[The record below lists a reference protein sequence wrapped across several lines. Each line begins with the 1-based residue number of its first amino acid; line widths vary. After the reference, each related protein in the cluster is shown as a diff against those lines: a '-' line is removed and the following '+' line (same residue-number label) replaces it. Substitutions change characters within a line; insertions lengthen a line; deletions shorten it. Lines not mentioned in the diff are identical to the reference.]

1 METTAMPTGIRPIE
15 RPQGP
20 QTTGVQRRGTPSASP
35 FAPRTDVSLQNSVA
49 DVANL
54 LSKIAS
60 TKEEAMEKI
69 SPQIQKLIDSIMK
82 QSFSLESTLAEGLG
96 TTLES
101 QRFAMDQMFTLGR
114 MLHQMGSLAEQGK
127 PAALSDELQAVF
139 AGVKEMMETPEGK
152 DLAPT
157 MLHKLAFDV
166 LDGKQAEDLPE
177 MMQFLL
183 AQQGASMPA
192 AMAAQPESDAF
203 AFMKQLMD
211 YFMPR
216 PGADETVS
224 TQERGAQQG
233 ASQMSEETANTS
245 EAQTAQGRPAGESG
259 TTREMPG
266 AWKGMTAEG
275 DEAPTRNG
283 EAAPKGGETVAK
295 DGGAAPKG
303 SEAATKEGEAASK
316 GAENA
321 AKGTETAQ
329 KGCETTAKAAQEGQK
344 NAVRDGAVPEQ
355 NSQTGEA
362 KEGAAQQKPQG
373 TTTQNTA
380 EQTTQQQAQQ
390 AGRGQPS
397 QAESTTTRRGGESNA
412 SIYAWENEAEEAQAE
427 KTPPDGIKPQDP
439 FAELMRKG
447 LERMRGRLQQQGTQ
461 PQQAEQGEM
470 QQQASILGKMPQSPA
485 MQNTPRM
492 MEAMK
497 QLASM
502 VMENAQLT
510 QEDEQLLLNFVNKD
524 QAMLSERDAKELQ
537 ALLQLCE
544 KNVPASVL
552 QSAQQKGL
560 EDMPRL
566 WAFMQL
572 CDLAMIKERDGKSL
586 KRAGKSISD
595 FASMMKNS
603 LLPENGRTP
612 EGHRSMSFMT
622 PLYMSD
628 EMQKPYPAYIHV
640 YDEDKKDENGGPSK
654 KETWIRVCLLTENI
668 GAVDVSFRMYEE
680 TNLDV
685 RIYFSDRENLEDF
698 RDYMD
703 EFRASFDDKP
713 LTLMSVKVG
722 VAGAKT

>member
-35 FAPRTDVSLQNSVA
+35 FAPRTDVSLQNSVS

-60 TKEEAMEKI
+60 TKEEAMDKI
-69 SPQIQKLIDSIMK
+69 SPQLQKLIDSIMQ

-101 QRFAMDQMFTLGR
+101 QRFAMDQMFTLAR

-139 AGVKEMMETPEGK
+139 AGVKEMMMAGEGK
-152 DLAPT
+152 DMAPT
-157 MLHKLAFDV
+157 MLHKLAFDI
-166 LDGKQAEDLPE
+166 LDGKQADELPE

-183 AQQGASMPA
+183 AHQQGASMPA
-192 AMAAQPESDAF
+192 VEQPESDAF
-203 AFMKQLMD
+203 NFMKQLMD

-216 PGADETVS
+216 PDARETAQ
-224 TQERGAQQG
+224 TQEQG
-233 ASQMSEETANTS
+233 TRQGEQPQMSEEAAAHS
-245 EAQTAQGRPAGESG
+245 EAETIQGRLTTEPG
-259 TTREMPG
+259 TARDMPG
-266 AWKGMTAEG
+266 IWKGMAAEG
-275 DEAPTRNG
+275 DEA
-283 EAAPKGGETVAK
+283 
-295 DGGAAPKG
+295 
-303 SEAATKEGEAASK
+303 ATKSG
-316 GAENA
+316 
-321 AKGTETAQ
+321 ETAQ
-329 KGCETTAKAAQEGQK
+329 KGEEAAAKSGDNTAKAAQEGT
-344 NAVRDGAVPEQ
+344 APEQ
-355 NSQTGEA
+355 NAQTGEA

-373 TTTQNTA
+373 TLNQNAA
-380 EQTTQQQAQQ
+380 EQTKEQQSAQQTQQAV
-390 AGRGQPS
+390 RGQS
-397 QAESTTTRRGGESNA
+397 AQTESTATRRGGESNA
-412 SIYAWENEAEEAQAE
+412 SIYAWENEAEETQAE
-427 KTPPDGIKPQDP
+427 TSSPDGIKPQDP

-447 LERMRGRLQQQGTQ
+447 LERMRGRLQQQTAQ
-461 PQQAEQGEM
+461 PQQNEQGEM
-470 QQQASILGKMPQSPA
+470 PSPIHVFGKMQQSPA

-510 QEDEQLLLNFVNKD
+510 QEDEQLLLNFVNNERE
-524 QAMLSERDAKELQ
+524 MLSEKDARELQ

-560 EDMPRL
+560 EDLPRL

-586 KRAGKSISD
+586 KRAGKSLSD

-622 PLYMSD
+622 PLYMSED
-628 EMQKPYPAYIHV
+628 MQKPYPAYIHV

-685 RIYFSDRENLEDF
+685 RIYFSERENLDEF